1 MVHDV
6 FGDINFTVG
15 WKMSKSIVLFGHSY
29 TVTVKLQ
36 AYFEE
41 DGITKEQENAYI
53 NFINTEEIK
62 MDCIEK
68 LLKEYSNS
76 AELRFIPKT
85 LLIDRDGSYA
95 LLFDDNDNP
104 DDGIAVCLVPE
115 EKIISQDE
123 YL

>member
-1 MVHDV
+1 ML
-6 FGDINFTVG
+6 I
-15 WKMSKSIVLFGHSY
+15 L
-29 TVTVKLQ
+29 
-36 AYFEE
+36 
-41 DGITKEQENAYI
+41 
-53 NFINTEEIK
+53 K

-76 AELRFIPKT
+76 VELRFIPKT

-104 DDGIAVCLVPE
+104 DDGIAVCLAPE

>member
-1 MVHDV
+1 MIHDV
-6 FGDINFTVG
+6 FGDIEFTVG
-15 WKMSKSIVLFGHSY
+15 WKVNKSITLFGCDY
-29 TVTVKLQ
+29 IITIKIQ

-41 DGITKEQENAYI
+41 EGITREQENTYI

-62 MDCIEK
+62 INSIEK
-68 LLKEYSNS
+68 LLKEYSDS

-95 LLFDDNDNP
+95 LLFDDDDNP
-104 DDGIAVCLVPE
+104 DDGIAVCLAPE
-115 EKIISQDE
+115 EKIMSQDE